1 VNFAAGPREPTPE
14 PRILFSQTFA
24 TRISLDENFPAPS
37 PNPPMCFGRIVLS
50 VLLLF
55 AVLDPTSEGQEDL
68 H

>member
-1 VNFAAGPREPTPE
+1 MNFAAGPREPTPE
-14 PRILFSQTFA
+14 PRILFSLTFA
-24 TRISLDENFPAPS
+24 TRISLDKNFPAPFANL
-37 PNPPMCFGRIVLS
+37 PLRFGRIALS